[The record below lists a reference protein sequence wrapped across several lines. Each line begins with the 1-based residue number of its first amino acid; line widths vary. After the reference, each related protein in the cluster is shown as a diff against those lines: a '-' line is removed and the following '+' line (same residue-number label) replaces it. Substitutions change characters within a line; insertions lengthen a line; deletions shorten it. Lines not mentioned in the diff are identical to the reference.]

1 MIATE
6 TKVNADTFTR
16 IFDSPSLYRF
26 APEKVLFYLEEMAKK
41 HQLLPNAEHY
51 DIILEGLRDYKKTLQ
66 TLEVLEVM
74 KSSKT
79 PWTRKNIRMLAEQIP
94 ELTIPGR
101 RPYMWEA
108 YNNLK
113 NDLEEKE
120 PTIHEKDFVE
130 FWTRRYKKNHPN
142 FGKIMV
148 SVRKELET
156 KQAPDVKKIKQ
167 EQEEQAAY
175 EVEKA
180 ERLKAAA
187 ARAAA
192 KSAAKGV
199 ASPPAAKGTDKA
211 KQVNKK

>member
-1 MIATE
+1 
-6 TKVNADTFTR
+6 
-16 IFDSPSLYRF
+16 
-26 APEKVLFYLEEMAKK
+26 
-41 HQLLPNAEHY
+41 
-51 DIILEGLRDYKKTLQ
+51 
-66 TLEVLEVM
+66 
-74 KSSKT
+74 
-79 PWTRKNIRMLAEQIP
+79 
-94 ELTIPGR
+94 
-101 RPYMWEA
+101 MWEA

-156 KQAPDVKKIKQ
+156 RQAPDAKKIKQ

-175 EVEKA
+175 EAEKA

-192 KSAAKGV
+192 KGATKGV
-199 ASPPAAKGTDKA
+199 ASPSPAKGTDKA
-211 KQVNKK
+211 KQGNKK

>member
-79 PWTRKNIRMLAEQIP
+79 PWTRK
-94 ELTIPGR
+94 
-101 RPYMWEA
+101 
-108 YNNLK
+108 K
-113 NDLEEKE
+113 
-120 PTIHEKDFVE
+120 
-130 FWTRRYKKNHPN
+130 HPN
-142 FGKIMV
+142 V
-148 SVRKELET
+148 S
-156 KQAPDVKKIKQ
+156 
-167 EQEEQAAY
+167 
-175 EVEKA
+175 
-180 ERLKAAA
+180 
-187 ARAAA
+187 
-192 KSAAKGV
+192 
-199 ASPPAAKGTDKA
+199 GTDSRTYYSW
-211 KQVNKK
+211 KKTVYVGSI